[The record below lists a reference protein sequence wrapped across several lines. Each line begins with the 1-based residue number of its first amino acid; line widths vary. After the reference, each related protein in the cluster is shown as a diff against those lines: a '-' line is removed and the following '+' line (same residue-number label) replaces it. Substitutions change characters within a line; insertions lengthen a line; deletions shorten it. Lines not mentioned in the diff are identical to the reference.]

1 MRKTFTNIDPRYGG
15 RVEVSLTAYK
25 QFQKDAVEEGNS
37 DIALIS
43 FAQDDNGIYEIDQF
57 GGSLKIAEPKE
68 ELAQHLIRSFDAN
81 LIGFGELFDAFLDL
95 TEEQCELRMRQDN
108 LDLVE
113 RKREMEVTEQIAML
127 KAFIKEKNGS
137 LK

>member
-1 MRKTFTNIDPRYGG
+1 MRD
-15 RVEVSLTAYK
+15 
-25 QFQKDAVEEGNS
+25 
-37 DIALIS
+37 
-43 FAQDDNGIYEIDQF
+43 
-57 GGSLKIAEPKE
+57 
-68 ELAQHLIRSFDAN
+68 LAKHLIRGFNAN
-81 LIGFGELFDAFLDL
+81 LIGFGELFDAFLEL
-95 TEEQCELRMRQDN
+95 TDEQCELRMRQDN